1 MIVLGK
7 FKDIRQTILEQE
19 FKIIYINNKLDV
31 VNYIDISHFDSNKII
46 VNYNKGSL
54 IVSGNNLFVSKLL
67 SDELLIEGN
76 IEKIEFR

>member
-1 MIVLGK
+1 MK
-7 FKDIRQTILEQE
+7 QD

-31 VNYIDISHFDSNKII
+31 VNYTDISHFDSNKIM

-54 IVSGNNLFVSKLL
+54 AVLGNNLFVSKLL

>member
-1 MIVLGK
+1 VIILRK
-7 FKDIRQTILEQE
+7 LKDVRQSVLEQD

-31 VNYIDISHFDSNKII
+31 VNYTDISHFDSNKIM

-54 IVSGNNLFVSKLL
+54 AVLGNNLFVSKLL

>member
-1 MIVLGK
+1 MRKL
-7 FKDIRQTILEQE
+7 KDVRQSVLEQD

-31 VNYIDISHFDSNKII
+31 VNYTDISHFDSNKIM

-54 IVSGNNLFVSKLL
+54 AVLGNNLFVSKLL